1 MSVIVLLTD
10 SDFKTKNSKLDQRK
24 PTSFEMSNNKPS
36 AVSRRS
42 FLQKAG
48 LTGLAL
54 PLASHQLLSNNTTP
68 FRAPLISTNTIRM
81 HKVAVFSKALQWTEL
96 NQMADLVAESGIDG
110 LYLTVRPGG
119 HVEPERVKDDLP
131 KIAEAM
137 KKVGKEIVMMTTAI
151 GGADEPF
158 TKDILTTAGQLGI
171 GFYRMNWYNYDK
183 QQSIDDNLQAFV
195 KRMTALAEMNKAN
208 NIKAGYQNHA
218 GTGFGSPVWDLVQVL
233 RQVKSPWVGSQYDIR
248 HAVVEGANS
257 WPLGF
262 DQVQPF
268 INTIV
273 MKDFYWA
280 KNNGKWSVT
289 NVPLGEGMVD
299 FKAYKDKVDT
309 LSPVLS
315 ITIHQEYDLGGAEHG
330 NRKANI
336 TEAQMLAA
344 MKKDLAFV
352 KNNI

>member
-1 MSVIVLLTD
+1 M
-10 SDFKTKNSKLDQRK
+10 
-24 PTSFEMSNNKPS
+24 NKSYSPS
-36 AVSRRS
+36 SSRRS

-54 PLASHQLLSNNTTP
+54 PLAGYQFLHAKPSADESRSLSFTADSKTVG
-68 FRAPLISTNTIRM
+68 R

-96 NQMADLVAESGIDG
+96 NQMADMVAESGIDG
-110 LYLTVRPGG
+110 LDLTVRPGG

-137 KKVGKEIVMMTTAI
+137 KKVGKEIVMMTTSI
-151 GGADEPF
+151 GGADEPY

-171 GFYRMNWYNYDK
+171 GFYRMDWYKYDK
-183 QQSIDDNLQAFV
+183 QKSIDDNLKAFA
-195 KRMTALAEMNKAN
+195 KRMTDLAKLNKAN

-233 RQVKSPWVGSQYDIR
+233 RQVNSPWVGSQYDIR

-262 DQVQPF
+262 DQIKPF

-273 MKDFYWA
+273 MKDFYWS

-299 FKAYKDKVDT
+299 FKAYIEKVKT
-309 LSPVLS
+309 LSANMP

-330 NRKANI
+330 HKTANV
-336 TEAQMLAA
+336 TETQMLAA
-344 MKKDLAFV
+344 MKKDMAFV
-352 KNNI
+352 KNSLS

>member
-1 MSVIVLLTD
+1 MS
-10 SDFKTKNSKLDQRK
+10 Q
-24 PTSFEMSNNKPS
+24 NKHF
-36 AVSRRS
+36 ATSRRS

-54 PLASHQLLSNNTTP
+54 PLAGHQFLQANPASTTTP
-68 FRAPLISTNTIRM
+68 QPSSVGFSPSPYSIGQ
-81 HKVAVFSKALQWTEL
+81 HKIAVFSKALQWTEL
-96 NQMADLVAESGIDG
+96 NQMADMVAEAGIDG
-110 LYLTVRPGG
+110 LDLTVRPGG

-158 TKDILTTAGQLGI
+158 TSDILTTAGQLGI
-171 GFYRMNWYNYDK
+171 GFYRMDWYKYD
-183 QQSIDDNLQAFV
+183 QQKNIDDNLKAFA
-195 KRMTALAEMNKAN
+195 KRMTGLAKLNKAN

-233 RQVKSPWVGSQYDIR
+233 RQVDSPWVGSQYDIR

-262 DQVQPF
+262 DQLQPF

-280 KNNGKWSVT
+280 NNNGKWQVV

-299 FKAYKDKVDT
+299 FSAYANKVKT
-309 LSPVLS
+309 LAANMPVTL
-315 ITIHQEYDLGGAEHG
+315 HQEYDLGGAEHG
-330 NRKANI
+330 HRKANI

-344 MKKDLAFV
+344 MKKDMTFI
-352 KNNI
+352 KNSLS